1 MPTSIL
7 YHGFDI
13 YGYHHL
19 RTSYQGGALYFHL
32 VSSRNRCAHCKSFRV
47 IKKGFKIRRLRTVP
61 IGRKR
66 VFLLVKMRRFYCQDC
81 RCTLFEE
88 LGIAGRKKHY
98 TKSLER
104 YVMDLCMRM
113 TIRDVAEHTGLH
125 WATVKAIDRRRMR
138 RHVPAASDLR
148 RLRFL
153 GIDEVSVR
161 KGHRYLTSAVDL
173 ERGRVVYIGEGRS
186 EQSLA
191 AFLKRL
197 RRLKAPL
204 KAVAL
209 DMWRPYVRAVRS
221 RFPQAALVYDSF
233 HILRDYAKML
243 DALRSEE
250 ARASQGAMKKVIKGS
265 RFLLLKGQERLSIP
279 AKEKL
284 QQLLQLNQRL
294 LKAYVLKE
302 ELRRLWRFHSRNEAE
317 RFLLDWINKAFQS
330 GIKKLIHFAH
340 RILKHVEGILNYF
353 RYPISTAMVEGINN
367 KIKVIKRKAY
377 GYRDIEYF
385 KLKIYNSHLTRY
397 SLL

>member
-7 YHGFDI
+7 YHGFGI
-13 YGYHHL
+13 YGYRHL
-19 RTSYQGGALYFHL
+19 RTCFQGGALYFHL
-32 VSSRNRCAHCKSFRV
+32 VRAQDRCAHCKSFRV
-47 IKKGFKIRRLRTVP
+47 VKKGFKVRQLRTLP

-66 VFLLVKMRRFYCQDC
+66 VFLVVKMRRFYCQQC
-81 RCTLFEE
+81 HRIRFED
-88 LGIAGRKKHY
+88 LGIAERRKHY
-98 TKSLER
+98 TRVLER
-104 YVMDLCMRM
+104 YVMDLCMM
-113 TIRDVAEHTGLH
+113 MSIRDVAEHTGLH
-125 WATVKAIDRRRMR
+125 WATVKAIDRRRML
-138 RHVPAASDLR
+138 RHVPTASDLR
-148 RLRFL
+148 KLRFL

-161 KGHRYLTSAVDL
+161 KGHRYLTTAVDL

-191 AFLKRL
+191 PFLKRL

-204 KAVAL
+204 EAVAL
-209 DMWRPYVRAVRS
+209 DMWRPYVRALRS
-221 RFPQAALVYDSF
+221 RFPQTALVYDSF
-233 HILRDYAKML
+233 HILSDYARML

-250 ARASQGAMKKVIKGS
+250 TRASQGLMKKVIKGS
-265 RFLLLKGQERLSIP
+265 RFLLLKGQERLTIT

-302 ELRRLWRFHSRNEAE
+302 ELRRLWGFNSKKEAE

-330 GIKKLIHFAH
+330 GIKKLILFAR
-340 RILKHVEGILNYF
+340 RILKHLEGILNYF

-385 KLKIYNSHLTRY
+385 KLKIYNSHLARY